1 MELKGEI
8 EDAAGVAEV
17 EGWGDETSVDIQE
30 AISTPQ
36 GSTTKRSVLL
46 QLTNGQI
53 YCGWFI
59 ANVEP

>member
-36 GSTTKRSVLL
+36 VL
-46 QLTNGQI
+46 QLRGQF
-53 YCGWFI
+53 CCS
-59 ANVEP
+59 